1 MKIYNFF
8 ESEMQVANVPKLVQV
23 PNYTH
28 ESKMFKYADEFV
40 MEFLKGQKNMIP
52 STLQIERAS
61 PQDYV
66 QSIYLYVFRNTLL
79 AVKINKLNNNF
90 VHYSNLCEIF
100 DCADIDIVFG
110 NKNNDVTTTGK
121 ILQELW
127 KMKNGEESSNPLDV
141 TIRSALP
148 QEPIE
153 LGKKYH
159 HDVIEIIKI
168 CVDKSNELI
177 SFYPIITDKGEK
189 LFDNLIQARA
199 EIVNLHR
206 QQREAKKFTNY
217 PFTIDQII
225 I

>member
-8 ESEMQVANVPKLVQV
+8 ESEMQVGNVPKLIQV
-23 PNYTH
+23 PNYTY
-28 ESKMFKYADEFV
+28 ESRIFNYPEEFV
-40 MEFLKGQKNMIP
+40 DEFLKGQKDNI
-52 STLQIERAS
+52 STLEIE
-61 PQDYV
+61 
-66 QSIYLYVFRNTLL
+66 SIYLYVFRNTLL

-90 VHYSNLCEIF
+90 IHYSNLCEIF
-100 DCADIDIVFG
+100 DCADIVISFNV
-110 NKNNDVTTTGK
+110 KNNDVTTTGK

-127 KMKNGEESSNPLDV
+127 KMKKGEESSNSLGV

-159 HDVIEIIKI
+159 YNDIEIIKI

>member
-23 PNYTH
+23 PDYTC
-28 ESKMFKYADEFV
+28 ESKIFNCLDEFV
-40 MEFLKGQKNMIP
+40 DEFLKGQKNVI
-52 STLQIERAS
+52 SSLEI
-61 PQDYV
+61 D
-66 QSIYLYVFRNTLL
+66 SIYLYVFRYKLL

-100 DCADIDIVFG
+100 DCADISILFDV
-110 NKNNDVTTTGK
+110 KNNDVSATDK

-127 KMKNGEESSNPLDV
+127 KMKNGEESSNPLSAS
-141 TIRSALP
+141 IRSVLS

-153 LGKKYH
+153 LGKKYSYN
-159 HDVIEIIKI
+159 DIEIIKI
-168 CVDKSNELI
+168 CVDKSNKLI

-206 QQREAKKFTNY
+206 QQRETKKFKNY

>member
-1 MKIYNFF
+1 
-8 ESEMQVANVPKLVQV
+8 MQVANVPKLIQV
-23 PNYTH
+23 PDYTR
-28 ESKMFKYADEFV
+28 ELRIFSCVNEFV
-40 MEFLKGQKNMIP
+40 DEFLKGQKNII
-52 STLQIERAS
+52 STLAQLTPVQIEF
-61 PQDYV
+61 
-66 QSIYLYVFRNTLL
+66 IYLYVFRNMLL

-100 DCADIDIVFG
+100 DCADIDILFDV
-110 NKNNDVTTTGK
+110 KNNDVTTTGK
-121 ILQELW
+121 ILQELR
-127 KMKNGEESSNPLDV
+127 KMKKGEESSNPLDV

-159 HDVIEIIKI
+159 YDDIEIIKI

-189 LFDNLIQARA
+189 LFDNLIQARN

-206 QQREAKKFTNY
+206 QQREAKKFMNY

>member
-8 ESEMQVANVPKLVQV
+8 ESEMQVANVPKLVGV

-28 ESKMFKYADEFV
+28 ELRTFNYPNEFV
-40 MEFLKGQKNMIP
+40 DEFLKGQKDNI
-52 STLQIERAS
+52 STLEIE
-61 PQDYV
+61 
-66 QSIYLYVFRNTLL
+66 SIYLYVFRNTLL
-79 AVKINKLNNNF
+79 AVKINRLNNNF
-90 VHYSNLCEIF
+90 IHYSNLCEIF
-100 DCADIDIVFG
+100 DCANFIIDFNV
-110 NKNNDVTTTGK
+110 KNNDATTIGK
-121 ILQELW
+121 ILQELG
-127 KMKNGEESSNPLDV
+127 KMKNGEESSNPLSV

-159 HDVIEIIKI
+159 HDDIEIIRI
-168 CVDKSNELI
+168 CVDKSNKLI

-206 QQREAKKFTNY
+206 QQREVKKFKNY
-217 PFTIDQII
+217 PFTIEQII

>member
-1 MKIYNFF
+1 
-8 ESEMQVANVPKLVQV
+8 MQVANVPKLVGV
-23 PNYTH
+23 PDYTC
-28 ESKMFKYADEFV
+28 EIKTFSCVNEFV
-40 MEFLKGQKNMIP
+40 DEFLKGQKDNI
-52 STLQIERAS
+52 STLEIE
-61 PQDYV
+61 
-66 QSIYLYVFRNTLL
+66 SIYLYVFRNTLL

-100 DCADIDIVFG
+100 DCANIIIIFNV
-110 NKNNDVTTTGK
+110 KNNDATTTGK
-121 ILQELW
+121 ILQELG

-159 HDVIEIIKI
+159 HDDIEIIKI
-168 CVDKSNELI
+168 CVDKSNKLI

-199 EIVNLHR
+199 EIVNLHM
-206 QQREAKKFTNY
+206 QQREAKKFMNY
-217 PFTIDQII
+217 PFTIEQII